1 MRLGRTR
8 KISNLF
14 YLFLFHIKIRKKY
27 DIMFK
32 KGRLIMKRKIKN
44 IILITILVLGVIGI
58 FITLSHAKNNL
69 VSTSGGTSEQ
79 SGMHSGDKN
88 MGTPPDMNSSD
99 SSSDSNKPNGNPPS
113 GERPS
118 GKPGSSSSDN
128 SSSDSSSDS
137 NEQMTPPSMDNSSS
151 SEKADGGFAG
161 AGETTSSSLTLTTTY
176 IIIIGIISLIISLD
190 LLYLVMSGFSAHSVF
205 INSNKIIIYV
215 LANIVLTALLTFGI
229 TLFANKVYLKNS
241 SSSNVSYSST
251 DDLHIDMSNW
261 SYDSTNN
268 VYYQIGLVYVSNPA
282 TKEYESMG
290 IYVPGDY
297 MDCSKSGDTYKCTL
311 NETNEVAGYT
321 SKTAPIV
328 MPINTAGYSAQKAPT
343 SYSYNGLSSYLEAGF
358 IYVYSGARGRNNGD
372 NYAGGAPW
380 GVTDFKAA
388 IRYLRYNASNIAGD
402 ENSIFVFG
410 HSGGG
415 AQSTILGASGD
426 SELYTDYLN
435 EIGALM
441 KDDDGNEISDSI
453 KGVMAWCPI
462 TNLDVAD
469 AAYEWN
475 MGQYATSGTR
485 ADSTWT
491 SALSDDLAEAYAKYI
506 NELKLK
512 DNDGNVLSL
521 SKTNNGVYTSGTYY
535 NYLKSVIEESLTN
548 YLNDNYT
555 SVSDM
560 KSYASKYSWVTFN
573 ESTKSVTITNV
584 EDFVKEC
591 KSASKDVGAF
601 DDLNRKQAEN
611 YVFGNSKT
619 DALHFDSIMSNLLN
633 SKDYSSYSDYDSSYA
648 SEYKSD
654 LSNKD
659 DLGKESIVR
668 QNMYNPMYY
677 LTSYY
682 DGYKKS
688 TVAPNWRIRTGITQG
703 DTATVTEMNLALA
716 LNNYGKI
723 NVDFATIWAQG
734 HTTAERTGNS
744 TTNFISWVNESMK

>member
-1 MRLGRTR
+1 MNR
-8 KISNLF
+8 KAKNL
-14 YLFLFHIKIRKKY
+14 I
-27 DIMFK
+27 
-32 KGRLIMKRKIKN
+32 LI
-44 IILITILVLGVIGI
+44 IILIVGIAGI
-58 FITLSHAKNNL
+58 FLTLNHAKNNL
-69 VSTSGGTSEQ
+69 QSSSTTNTEMSKQNGMPSGN
-79 SGMHSGDKN
+79 N
-88 MGTPPDMNSSD
+88 MGTPPDMNNSDSSD
-99 SSSDSNKPNGNPPS
+99 SDKPSGNPPS
-113 GERPS
+113 REKTS
-118 GKPGSSSSDN
+118 GKPNESSSDN
-128 SSSDSSSDS
+128 SESNS
-137 NEQMTPPSMDNSSS
+137 NEQMTPPDMKNSSS

-161 AGETTSSSLTLTTTY
+161 AGATTTNSVSLTTTY
-176 IIIIGIISLIISLD
+176 IIIIGVLSLIISLD
-190 LLYLVMSGFSAHSVF
+190 LIYLIMSGFSTHSVF
-205 INSNKIIIYV
+205 INGNKIIIYV
-215 LANIVLTALLTFGI
+215 LANIILTALLTFGL
-229 TLFANKVYLKNS
+229 TLFGNKVYLNKS

-251 DDLHIDMSNW
+251 EDLHIDMSNW
-261 SYDSTNN
+261 SYDGANN
-268 VYYQIGLVYVSNPA
+268 VYYQIGIVYVSNPA

-297 MDCSKSGDTYKCTL
+297 MDCSKSGDKYKCTL

-372 NYAGGAPW
+372 DYAGGAPW

-388 IRYLRYNASNIAGD
+388 IRYLRYNADNIAGD
-402 ENSIFVFG
+402 EDSIFVFG

-441 KDDDGNEISDSI
+441 KDDDGNKLSDSI

-475 MGQYATSGTR
+475 MGQYGASGTR

-491 SALSDDLAEAYAKYI
+491 SALSDDLSEAYAKYI

-512 DNDGNVLSL
+512 DSDGNVLSL
-521 SKTNNGVYTSGTYY
+521 SKTNNGIYTSGTYY
-535 NYLKSVIEESLTN
+535 DYLKAVIEESLTN
-548 YLNDNYT
+548 YLNDNYDN
-555 SVSDM
+555 VSDM

-573 ESTKSVTITNV
+573 ESSKSVTINSV

-591 KSASKDVGAF
+591 KNASKDVGAF

-619 DALHFDSIMSNLLN
+619 DALHFDTIMSDILN
-633 SKDYSSYSDYDSSYA
+633 NNDYSSYSDYNSSYA

-659 DLGKESIVR
+659 DLGNKSIVR

-677 LTSYY
+677 LSSYY
-682 DGYKKS
+682 DGYKNS
-688 TVAPNWRIRTGITQG
+688 SVAPNWRIRTGITQG
-703 DTATVTEMNLALA
+703 DTALTTEMNLALA

-734 HTTAERTGNS
+734 HTTAERTGDS